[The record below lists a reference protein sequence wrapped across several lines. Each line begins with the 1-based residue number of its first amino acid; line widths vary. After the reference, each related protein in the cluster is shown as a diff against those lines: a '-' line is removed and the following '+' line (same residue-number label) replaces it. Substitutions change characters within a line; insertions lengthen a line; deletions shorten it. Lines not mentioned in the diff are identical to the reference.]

1 MPFSPPPSSSSL
13 SHFIIDSLLS
23 LLLLTLKILIW
34 PSLGFANDTQY
45 LVSQIINANW
55 LLNKAVN
62 LRRRKYFRKLTIS
75 YLKRSHEDN
84 LDVGINLFDF
94 SCQLH
99 PRQTWHSD
107 VGHHQTIALCIGFE
121 AL

>member
-1 MPFSPPPSSSSL
+1 MPFSPPPTSSS

-34 PSLGFANDTQY
+34 PSLSVANDTQY

-62 LRRRKYFRKLTIS
+62 LCRRKSFKIIQCNKWNDGQREKRRAGRKG
-75 YLKRSHEDN
+75 RSWRHGSQSQD
-84 LDVGINLFDF
+84 
-94 SCQLH
+94 S
-99 PRQTWHSD
+99 T
-107 VGHHQTIALCIGFE
+107 A
-121 AL
+121 